1 MFCMG
6 ASDFWQE
13 SCFLPRRGCFLEGA
27 QIVRRTVVSDQQD
40 RIMRLF
46 IEEAKEHLD
55 TLENGLVDLKS
66 TMKDPE
72 SVQEMFRAAHSVKG
86 GAAMLGLDSI
96 KTTAHRLEDCFKV
109 LKDGPV
115 KQVDQT
121 AESLFL
127 KGVDTLKD
135 LLGRLEGPFG
145 LRNEEGEKL
154 VQQVMP
160 VFAQLETHL
169 DKLASGK
176 VQAVAAGSGAPAAPT
191 AGPVPANFAV
201 EVMTLLKEMLQV
213 FKQKESAASR
223 SELTAVCVRLY
234 KLGGKI
240 ETWQNLVKT
249 ARSAIVNPKN
259 SYKVLAPLIIKELKE
274 AGDLVQVG
282 KVKTIVPSKNLLL
295 LAASPKPAEPSAPA
309 VPAAPAAAS
318 KQVALPAEPKAVVK
332 LLLKTFNKKQLSEIA
347 KLLVNAI
354 KSSN

>member
-1 MFCMG
+1 M
-6 ASDFWQE
+6 
-13 SCFLPRRGCFLEGA
+13 
-27 QIVRRTVVSDQQD
+27 SDQQD

-115 KQVDQT
+115 KQADQT

-169 DKLASGK
+169 NQLASGK
-176 VQAVAAGSGAPAAPT
+176 VIAADGSGAPAAPT

-201 EVMTLLKEMLQV
+201 EVMALLKEMLQV

-223 SELTAVCVRLY
+223 SELTAVCARLY

-249 ARSAIVNPKN
+249 ARAAIVNPKN

-295 LAASPKPAEPSAPA
+295 LAASPKPPEASA
-309 VPAAPAAAS
+309 PAAPAAAS
-318 KQVALPAEPKAVVK
+318 KQVALPGEPKAVVK

>member
-6 ASDFWQE
+6 ASDSGQE
-13 SCFLPRRGCFLEGA
+13 SRFLPRRGCFLEGA
-27 QIVRRTVVSDQQD
+27 EIVRRTVVSDQQD

-160 VFAQLETHL
+160 VFAQLETRL
-169 DKLASGK
+169 NKLGSGE
-176 VQAVAAGSGAPAAPT
+176 VQAAGSGTPAAPT
-191 AGPVPANFAV
+191 AGAVPANFAV

-249 ARSAIVNPKN
+249 ARAAIVNPKN

-295 LAASPKPAEPSAPA
+295 LAASPKPAETSAA
-309 VPAAPAAAS
+309 AAPAAAS

-347 KLLVNAI
+347 KLLVNALRAP
-354 KSSN
+354 SN

>member
-1 MFCMG
+1 M
-6 ASDFWQE
+6 
-13 SCFLPRRGCFLEGA
+13 
-27 QIVRRTVVSDQQD
+27 SDQQE

-135 LLGRLEGPFG
+135 LLARLEGPFG

-169 DKLASGK
+169 KNLAAGK
-176 VQAVAAGSGAPAAPT
+176 VPAAAAAVARGAGAAQT
-191 AGPVPANFAV
+191 AGGVPANFAA
-201 EVMTLLKEMLQV
+201 EVMVLLKEMLQG

-223 SELTAVCVRLY
+223 EQLAAVCVRLY

-240 ETWQNLVKT
+240 ETWQNLVKI
-249 ARSAIVNPKN
+249 ARGAIVNPKN

-274 AGDLVQVG
+274 AGDLVQGG
-282 KVKTIVPSKNLLL
+282 KVKTIAPSKNLLL
-295 LAASPKPAEPSAPA
+295 LAASPKTVEASAPA
-309 VPAAPAAAS
+309 TAAPPAS
-318 KQVALPAEPKAVVK
+318 KEVALPADPKAVVR

-347 KLLVNAI
+347 KLLVHAI
-354 KSSN
+354 KSSK

>member
-13 SCFLPRRGCFLEGA
+13 SRFLPRRGCFLEGA
-27 QIVRRTVVSDQQD
+27 EIVRRTVVSDQQD

-115 KQVDQT
+115 NQVDQT

-169 DKLASGK
+169 NKLASGK
-176 VQAVAAGSGAPAAPT
+176 VQAARSGTPATPT
-191 AGPVPANFAV
+191 AGAVPANFAV

-249 ARSAIVNPKN
+249 ARAAIVNPKN

-295 LAASPKPAEPSAPA
+295 LAASPKPAEASP
-309 VPAAPAAAS
+309 PAAPAAAL

>member
-6 ASDFWQE
+6 ASDFSHE
-13 SCFLPRRGCFLEGA
+13 SRFLPRTGCFLEGA
-27 QIVRRTVVSDQQD
+27 EIVRRTVVSDQQD

-169 DKLASGK
+169 NKLASGK
-176 VQAVAAGSGAPAAPT
+176 VQAVAAGSGAPAART
-191 AGPVPANFAV
+191 AGAVPANFAV

-213 FKQKESAASR
+213 FKQKESVASR

-249 ARSAIVNPKN
+249 ARAAIVNPKN

-274 AGDLVQVG
+274 AGDLVQGG
-282 KVKTIVPSKNLLL
+282 KVKAIAPSKNLLL
-295 LAASPKPAEPSAPA
+295 LAASPKPAEESAPT
-309 VPAAPAAAS
+309 APAAAS

-347 KLLVNAI
+347 KLLVNALRTP
-354 KSSN
+354 SN

>member
-1 MFCMG
+1 
-6 ASDFWQE
+6 
-13 SCFLPRRGCFLEGA
+13 
-27 QIVRRTVVSDQQD
+27 VSDQQD

-135 LLGRLEGPFG
+135 LLKRLEGPFG

-169 DKLASGK
+169 NNLAAGK
-176 VQAVAAGSGAPAAPT
+176 VLAVAPGARAPGATPT
-191 AGPVPANFAV
+191 AGGGPANFAV
-201 EVMTLLKEMLQV
+201 EVMVLLKEMLQV
-213 FKQKESAASR
+213 FKQKESAVSR
-223 SELTAVCVRLY
+223 QELAAVCVRLY
-234 KLGGKI
+234 KLGAKF
-240 ETWQNLVKT
+240 EPWQNLVKT
-249 ARSAIVNPKN
+249 ARGAIVNPKN
-259 SYKVLAPLIIKELKE
+259 SYKVLAPLIIKEIKD
-274 AGDLVQVG
+274 AGDLVQAG
-282 KVKTIVPSKNLLL
+282 KVKTIAPSKNLLL
-295 LAASPKPAEPSAPA
+295 LAAAPKPAEVSA
-309 VPAAPAAAS
+309 PAAPAAAS

-347 KLLVNAI
+347 KLLVHAI

>member
-1 MFCMG
+1 
-6 ASDFWQE
+6 
-13 SCFLPRRGCFLEGA
+13 
-27 QIVRRTVVSDQQD
+27 VSDQQD

-115 KQVDQT
+115 NQVDQT

-169 DKLASGK
+169 NKLASGK
-176 VQAVAAGSGAPAAPT
+176 VQAARSGTPATPT
-191 AGPVPANFAV
+191 AGAVPANFAV

-240 ETWQNLVKT
+240 ETWQSLVKT
-249 ARSAIVNPKN
+249 ARAAIVNPKN

-295 LAASPKPAEPSAPA
+295 LAASPKPAEASA
-309 VPAAPAAAS
+309 PAAPAAAS

-347 KLLVNAI
+347 KLLVQAI

>member
-1 MFCMG
+1 M
-6 ASDFWQE
+6 
-13 SCFLPRRGCFLEGA
+13 
-27 QIVRRTVVSDQQD
+27 SDQQD

-135 LLGRLEGPFG
+135 LIGRLEGPFG

-176 VQAVAAGSGAPAAPT
+176 VQVLAAGSGAPAAPT
-191 AGPVPANFAV
+191 AGAVPANFAV

-249 ARSAIVNPKN
+249 ARAAIINPKN

-282 KVKTIVPSKNLLL
+282 KVKAIVPSKNLLL
-295 LAASPKPAEPSAPA
+295 LAASPKPAEPSPPA
-309 VPAAPAAAS
+309 VSAAPAAAS

>member
-6 ASDFWQE
+6 ASDFCPE
-13 SCFLPRRGCFLEGA
+13 SRFLPRRGCFLEGA

-169 DKLASGK
+169 NNLASGK
-176 VQAVAAGSGAPAAPT
+176 VLAVAAGSRAPGVAQT
-191 AGPVPANFAV
+191 AGAVPASFAV
-201 EVMTLLKEMLQV
+201 EVMALLKEMLQV

-223 SELTAVCVRLY
+223 SELTAVCVRIY

-249 ARSAIVNPKN
+249 ARGAIVNPKN
-259 SYKVLAPLIIKELKE
+259 SYKVLAPLIIKELKD
-274 AGDLVQVG
+274 AGDLVQGG
-282 KVKTIVPSKNLLL
+282 KAKTIAPSKNLLL
-295 LAASPKPAEPSAPA
+295 LAASPKPAEASAPA
-309 VPAAPAAAS
+309 ATAAVS
-318 KQVALPAEPKAVVK
+318 KQVALPAEPKTVVR

-347 KLLVNAI
+347 KLLVHAI
-354 KSSN
+354 KSSS

>member
-1 MFCMG
+1 
-6 ASDFWQE
+6 
-13 SCFLPRRGCFLEGA
+13 
-27 QIVRRTVVSDQQD
+27 
-40 RIMRLF
+40 MRLF
-46 IEEAKEHLD
+46 IEEAKEHLN

-86 GAAMLGLDSI
+86 GAAMLSLDSI

-135 LLGRLEGPFG
+135 LLVRLEGPFG

-169 DKLASGK
+169 KNLAAGK
-176 VQAVAAGSGAPAAPT
+176 VSAAGVARGAGAAQT
-191 AGPVPANFAV
+191 AGGVPANFAA
-201 EVMTLLKEMLQV
+201 EVMVLLKEMLQG

-223 SELTAVCVRLY
+223 EQLAAVCVRLY

-249 ARSAIVNPKN
+249 ARGAIVNPKN

-274 AGDLVQVG
+274 AGDLVQG
-282 KVKTIVPSKNLLL
+282 AKAKTIAPSKNLLL
-295 LAASPKPAEPSAPA
+295 LAASPKPAE
-309 VPAAPAAAS
+309 AAPLPALQ
-318 KQVALPAEPKAVVK
+318 QVALPAEPKAVVR

-347 KLLVNAI
+347 KLLVHAI

>member
-1 MFCMG
+1 M
-6 ASDFWQE
+6 
-13 SCFLPRRGCFLEGA
+13 
-27 QIVRRTVVSDQQD
+27 SDQQD

-176 VQAVAAGSGAPAAPT
+176 VQGAAGAGTPATPT
-191 AGPVPANFAV
+191 AGAVPANFAV

-249 ARSAIVNPKN
+249 ARAAIVNPKN

-295 LAASPKPAEPSAPA
+295 LAASPKPAEASPPA

>member
-6 ASDFWQE
+6 ASDFSQE
-13 SCFLPRRGCFLEGA
+13 SRFLPRRGCFLEGA
-27 QIVRRTVVSDQQD
+27 EIVRRTVVSDQQD

-169 DKLASGK
+169 NKLASGK
-176 VQAVAAGSGAPAAPT
+176 VQAAAGSGTPAAPT
-191 AGPVPANFAV
+191 AGGVPANFAV

-249 ARSAIVNPKN
+249 ARAAIVNPKN

-295 LAASPKPAEPSAPA
+295 LAASPKPAEASA
-309 VPAAPAAAS
+309 PAAPAAPASAS

>member
-1 MFCMG
+1 M
-6 ASDFWQE
+6 SN
-13 SCFLPRRGCFLEGA
+13 
-27 QIVRRTVVSDQQD
+27 QQD
-40 RIMRLF
+40 RILRLF

-86 GAAMLGLDSI
+86 GAAMLSLDSI

-135 LLGRLEGPFG
+135 LLARLEGPFG

-169 DKLASGK
+169 NNLAQGK
-176 VQAVAAGSGAPAAPT
+176 AAAPAATVGGAKGGSAP
-191 AGPVPANFAV
+191 PANFV
-201 EVMTLLKEMLQV
+201 PQVMVLLKEMLEV

-223 SELTAVCVRLY
+223 QQLGQLCD
-234 KLGGKI
+234 KLGKLGSGI
-240 ETWQNLVKT
+240 ATWQTLIKF
-249 ARSAIVNPKN
+249 AKAAAADPKN
-259 SYKVLAPLIIKELKE
+259 SFKDLAPLIIKEVKE
-274 AGDLVQVG
+274 AGDLVQAG
-282 KVKTIVPSKNLLL
+282 KVKSIAPSKNLQLL
-295 LAASPKPAEPSAPA
+295 VAKAKAKAGTTA
-309 VPAAPAAAS
+309 AAPKETAAVA
-318 KQVALPAEPKAVVK
+318 KPTALPTEPKAVVK

-347 KLLVNAI
+347 KLLIHAI
-354 KSSN
+354 KSSS

>member
-6 ASDFWQE
+6 ASDFSQE
-13 SCFLPRRGCFLEGA
+13 SRFLPRRGCFLEGA

-169 DKLASGK
+169 NKLASGK
-176 VQAVAAGSGAPAAPT
+176 VQTAAGSGTPAAQT
-191 AGPVPANFAV
+191 SGAVPANFAV

-249 ARSAIVNPKN
+249 ARVAIVNPKN

-274 AGDLVQVG
+274 AGDLVQGG
-282 KVKTIVPSKNLLL
+282 KVKTIVPSKNLLI
-295 LAASPKPAEPSAPA
+295 LAASPKPAEASA
-309 VPAAPAAAS
+309 PAAPAATAAVS

-347 KLLVNAI
+347 KLLVHAI

>member
-1 MFCMG
+1 M
-6 ASDFWQE
+6 SN
-13 SCFLPRRGCFLEGA
+13 
-27 QIVRRTVVSDQQD
+27 QQD
-40 RIMRLF
+40 RILRLF

-86 GAAMLGLDSI
+86 GAAMLSLDSI

-135 LLGRLEGPFG
+135 LLARLEGPFG

-169 DKLASGK
+169 NNLAKGK
-176 VQAVAAGSGAPAAPT
+176 VAGTGAAKTATASPTNFAAP
-191 AGPVPANFAV
+191 
-201 EVMTLLKEMLQV
+201 VMVLLKEMLEV
-213 FKQKESAASR
+213 FKQKESTASR
-223 SELTAVCVRLY
+223 QQLAAVCDKLS
-234 KLGGKI
+234 KLGTGI
-240 ETWQNLVKT
+240 PTWQTLIKT
-249 ARSAIVNPKN
+249 AKAATADSKN
-259 SYKVLAPLIIKELKE
+259 SFKALAPLIIKEVKE
-274 AGDLVQVG
+274 AGDLVQGG
-282 KVKTIVPSKNLLL
+282 KLKSIAPSKNLQL
-295 LAASPKPAEPSAPA
+295 LAGGAKAAA
-309 VPAAPAAAS
+309 TAPAAAKPAAAAAKPAAAAAKS
-318 KQVALPAEPKAVVK
+318 TALPTEPKAVVK

-347 KLLVNAI
+347 KLLIHAI
-354 KSSN
+354 KNT

>member
-1 MFCMG
+1 MFWMG
-6 ASDFWQE
+6 ASDCSQE
-13 SCFLPRRGCFLEGA
+13 SRFLPRRGCFLEGA

-115 KQVDQT
+115 KQVDQR

-154 VQQVMP
+154 VQEVMP
-160 VFAQLETHL
+160 LFAQLETHL

-176 VQAVAAGSGAPAAPT
+176 QQAVAAGSGAPAAPT
-191 AGPVPANFAV
+191 AGAVPANFAV

-249 ARSAIVNPKN
+249 ARAAIVNPKN

-274 AGDLVQVG
+274 AGDLVQGG
-282 KVKTIVPSKNLLL
+282 KVKAIVPSKNLLL
-295 LAASPKPAEPSAPA
+295 LAASPKPAEASA
-309 VPAAPAAAS
+309 PAAPAAAS
-318 KQVALPAEPKAVVK
+318 KQVALPAEPKAVVN
-332 LLLKTFNKKQLSEIA
+332 LLLKTSNKKQLSEIA
-347 KLLVNAI
+347 KLLVQALRA
-354 KSSN
+354 SSN

>member
-6 ASDFWQE
+6 ASDFCPE
-13 SCFLPRRGCFLEGA
+13 SRFLPRRGCFLEGA

-46 IEEAKEHLD
+46 IEEAKDHLD

-169 DKLASGK
+169 NNLASGK
-176 VQAVAAGSGAPAAPT
+176 VLAVAAGSRAPGVAQT
-191 AGPVPANFAV
+191 AGAVPASFAV
-201 EVMTLLKEMLQV
+201 EVMALLKEMLQV

-223 SELTAVCVRLY
+223 SELTAVCVRIY

-249 ARSAIVNPKN
+249 ARGAIVNPKN
-259 SYKVLAPLIIKELKE
+259 SYKVLAPLIIKELKD
-274 AGDLVQVG
+274 AGDLVQGG
-282 KVKTIVPSKNLLL
+282 KAKTIAPSKNLLL
-295 LAASPKPAEPSAPA
+295 LAASPKPAEASAPA
-309 VPAAPAAAS
+309 ATAAVS
-318 KQVALPAEPKAVVK
+318 KQVALPAEPKAVVR

-347 KLLVNAI
+347 KLLVHAI
-354 KSSN
+354 KSSS

>member
-1 MFCMG
+1 
-6 ASDFWQE
+6 
-13 SCFLPRRGCFLEGA
+13 
-27 QIVRRTVVSDQQD
+27 
-40 RIMRLF
+40 MRLF

-86 GAAMLGLDSI
+86 GAAMLSLDSI

-135 LLGRLEGPFG
+135 LLAQLEGPFG

-169 DKLASGK
+169 KNLASGK
-176 VQAVAAGSGAPAAPT
+176 VPAVAAGSRAPGASQT
-191 AGPVPANFAV
+191 AGAVSANFAA
-201 EVMTLLKEMLQV
+201 EVMVLLKEMLQA
-213 FKQKESAASR
+213 FKQKESPASR
-223 SELTAVCVRLY
+223 EQLAAVCVRLY

-249 ARSAIVNPKN
+249 ARGAIVNPKN

-274 AGDLVQVG
+274 AGDLVQGG
-282 KVKTIVPSKNLLL
+282 KVKTIAPSKNLLL
-295 LAASPKPAEPSAPA
+295 LQASPKSAEAAPLSAP
-309 VPAAPAAAS
+309 P
-318 KQVALPAEPKAVVK
+318 QVALPAEPKALVK

-347 KLLVNAI
+347 KLLVHAI
-354 KSSN
+354 KSSK

>member
-1 MFCMG
+1 
-6 ASDFWQE
+6 
-13 SCFLPRRGCFLEGA
+13 
-27 QIVRRTVVSDQQD
+27 
-40 RIMRLF
+40 MRLF

-86 GAAMLGLDSI
+86 GAAMLSLDSI

-135 LLGRLEGPFG
+135 LIARLEGPFG

-169 DKLASGK
+169 KNLAAGK
-176 VQAVAAGSGAPAAPT
+176 VPAVATAGSRAPGAAPAAG
-191 AGPVPANFAV
+191 AAPANFAG
-201 EVMTLLKEMLQV
+201 EVMVLLKEMLQV

-223 SELTAVCVRLY
+223 QELAAVCVRLY
-234 KLGGKI
+234 KLGAKF
-240 ETWQNLVKT
+240 EPWQNLVKI
-249 ARSAIVNPKN
+249 ARGAIVNPKN
-259 SYKVLAPLIIKELKE
+259 SYKVLAPLIIKELKD
-274 AGDLVQVG
+274 AGDLVQGG
-282 KVKTIVPSKNLLL
+282 KVKTIAPSKNLLL
-295 LAASPKPAEPSAPA
+295 LAAAPKPAEASAT
-309 VPAAPAAAS
+309 AAPAAA
-318 KQVALPAEPKAVVK
+318 KPAALPAEPKAVVK

-347 KLLVNAI
+347 KLLVHAL
-354 KSSN
+354 KSSS

>member
-6 ASDFWQE
+6 ASDSGQE

-27 QIVRRTVVSDQQD
+27 EIVRRTVVSDQQD

-176 VQAVAAGSGAPAAPT
+176 VQPAAGSGTPAAPT
-191 AGPVPANFAV
+191 AGAVPANFAV
-201 EVMTLLKEMLQV
+201 EVMSLLKEMLQV

-249 ARSAIVNPKN
+249 ARAAIVNPKN

-295 LAASPKPAEPSAPA
+295 LAANPKPAEPIAST
-309 VPAAPAAAS
+309 APAAAS

-332 LLLKTFNKKQLSEIA
+332 LLLKTFNKKQLSDIA
-347 KLLVNAI
+347 KLLVHAI

>member
-1 MFCMG
+1 M
-6 ASDFWQE
+6 
-13 SCFLPRRGCFLEGA
+13 
-27 QIVRRTVVSDQQD
+27 SDQQD

-72 SVQEMFRAAHSVKG
+72 SLQEMFRAAHSVKG
-86 GAAMLGLDSI
+86 GAAMLSLDSI
-96 KTTAHRLEDCFKV
+96 RTTAHRLEDCFKV

-115 KQVDQT
+115 KQVDQKV
-121 AESLFL
+121 ESLFL

-135 LLGRLEGPFG
+135 LLARLEGPFG

-160 VFAQLETHL
+160 VFVQLETHL
-169 DKLASGK
+169 KNLASGK
-176 VQAVAAGSGAPAAPT
+176 VVAVAATGSRVPAAAQT
-191 AGPVPANFAV
+191 APGGPPSFAAQ
-201 EVMTLLKEMLQV
+201 VMVLLKEMLQV

-223 SELTAVCVRLY
+223 QELTAACVRLY

-249 ARSAIVNPKN
+249 ARGAIVNPKN
-259 SYKVLAPLIIKELKE
+259 SYKVLAPLIIKELKDD
-274 AGDLVQVG
+274 GDLVQSG
-282 KVKTIVPSKNLLL
+282 KVKSIAPSKNLLL
-295 LAASPKPAEPSAPA
+295 LAATTKAA
-309 VPAAPAAAS
+309 AAPAAAPAVAPVAAPAAAATAL

-347 KLLVNAI
+347 KLLVHAI
-354 KSSN
+354 KSSS

>member
-1 MFCMG
+1 M
-6 ASDFWQE
+6 
-13 SCFLPRRGCFLEGA
+13 
-27 QIVRRTVVSDQQD
+27 SDQQD

-72 SVQEMFRAAHSVKG
+72 SLQEMFRAAHSVKG
-86 GAAMLGLDSI
+86 GAAMLSLDSI
-96 KTTAHRLEDCFKV
+96 RTTAHRLEDCFKV

-115 KQVDQT
+115 KQVDQKV
-121 AESLFL
+121 ESLFL

-135 LLGRLEGPFG
+135 LLARLEGPFG

-169 DKLASGK
+169 KNLASGK
-176 VQAVAAGSGAPAAPT
+176 VLAVAAAGSRAPVAAQT
-191 AGPVPANFAV
+191 APVASASFAV
-201 EVMTLLKEMLQV
+201 QVMVLLKEMLQV

-249 ARSAIVNPKN
+249 ARGAIVNPKN
-259 SYKVLAPLIIKELKE
+259 SYKVLAPLIIKELKD
-274 AGDLVQVG
+274 AGDLVQGG
-282 KVKTIVPSKNLLL
+282 KVQTIAPSKNLLL
-295 LAASPKPAEPSAPA
+295 LAASPKAA
-309 VPAAPAAAS
+309 AAPAAAPAAAAAATVL

-347 KLLVNAI
+347 KLLVHAI
-354 KSSN
+354 KSSS

>member
-1 MFCMG
+1 MG

-13 SCFLPRRGCFLEGA
+13 SRFLPRRGCFLEGA
-27 QIVRRTVVSDQQD
+27 EIVRRTVVSDQQD

-86 GAAMLGLDSI
+86 GAAMLSLDSI

-127 KGVDTLKD
+127 RGVDTLKD
-135 LLGRLEGPFG
+135 LLARLEGPFG

-154 VQQVMP
+154 VKQVMP

-169 DKLASGK
+169 KNLAAGK
-176 VQAVAAGSGAPAAPT
+176 VQVVAAGSRAGSGAPT
-191 AGPVPANFAV
+191 AGAVPANFAV
-201 EVMTLLKEMLQV
+201 EVMVLLKQMLQV

-223 SELTAVCVRLY
+223 EELTAVCVRLY
-234 KLGGKI
+234 KLGAKI
-240 ETWQNLVKT
+240 EPWQNLVKT
-249 ARSAIVNPKN
+249 ARGAIVNPKN

-274 AGDLVQVG
+274 AGDLVQGG
-282 KVKTIVPSKNLLL
+282 KAKTIAPSKNLLL
-295 LAASPKPAEPSAPA
+295 LATSPKAEPSAPA
-309 VPAAPAAAS
+309 AIAAAS
-318 KQVALPAEPKAVVK
+318 QQVALPAEPKAVVK

-347 KLLVNAI
+347 KLLVHAI
-354 KSSN
+354 KSSAK